1 MDARALIG
9 AVESNAMRMPPN
21 RFLASIRGGQPQI
34 GLWLSLASAF
44 ATEAVASSG
53 FDWVLIDTDHRPTT

>member
-1 MDARALIG
+1 MQ
-9 AVESNAMRMPPN
+9 MPPN